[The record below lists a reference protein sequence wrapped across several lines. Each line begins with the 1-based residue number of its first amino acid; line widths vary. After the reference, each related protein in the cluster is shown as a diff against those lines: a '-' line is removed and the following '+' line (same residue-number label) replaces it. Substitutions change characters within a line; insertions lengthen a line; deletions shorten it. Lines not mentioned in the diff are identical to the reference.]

1 MSEQALSGIKVIDLA
16 EGISGSYCAKL
27 MADFGADVIKV
38 EAPKNNDGLRKIGP
52 FKDDDPSPEKSGT
65 FFYLNTNKKSVTI
78 DLESSRG
85 QEIFK
90 RLVKDTDVVIE
101 SFRPGKMAD
110 MGLSYNTLK
119 EINPNLV
126 MTSITWFGQNGRY
139 RDFKATNFTAFGL
152 AGAMYMMR
160 QTRWPDTRPTILG
173 GKQAEYTAGLIGYV
187 VTMAAVISPV
197 KGTWIDLSV
206 MEALASTLTGVSA
219 DYSYI
224 GLSRR
229 TLPWAIHG
237 FPTQENYP
245 CKDGFVNLT
254 PGLGGTKV
262 IADLIEKPE
271 ERENPLLVKAGARV
285 KEPEK
290 FEELVLPWLKEHK
303 KWEITEKAQKL
314 KLAFAPILSPK
325 ELLDDPQLKAR
336 EFFVKTEHPEM
347 GEVTYPGAPAKLSKT
362 PWKAGRAPLL
372 GEHTEEILTGIGYT
386 KSDLTALSN
395 EGII

>member
-38 EAPKNNDGLRKIGP
+38 EAPNNNDGLRKVGP
-52 FKDDDPSPEKSGT
+52 FKDDDPSAEKSGT

-78 DLESSRG
+78 DLTSNKG
-85 QEIFK
+85 QDIFK
-90 RLVKDTDVVIE
+90 KLVKDTDVVIE
-101 SFRPGKMAD
+101 SFEPGKMAD
-110 MGLSYNTLK
+110 MGLSYNTLQ
-119 EINPNLV
+119 EINPDLV
-126 MTSITWFGQNGRY
+126 MTSITWFGQNGPY

-173 GKQAEYTAGLIGYV
+173 GKQAEYTAGLIGYI

-285 KEPEK
+285 KAPEK

-347 GEVTYPGAPAKLSKT
+347 GEVTYPGAPAKLSET
-362 PWKAGRAPLL
+362 PWKAGRAPLM

-386 KSDLTALSN
+386 KSDLTALAD

>member
-38 EAPKNNDGLRKIGP
+38 EAPNNNDGLRKVGP
-52 FKDDDPSPEKSGT
+52 FKDDDPSAEKSGT

-78 DLESSRG
+78 DLTSNKG
-85 QEIFK
+85 QDIFK
-90 RLVKDTDVVIE
+90 KLVKDTDVVIE
-101 SFRPGKMAD
+101 SFEPGKMAD
-110 MGLSYNTLK
+110 MGLSYNTLQ
-119 EINPNLV
+119 EINPDLV
-126 MTSITWFGQNGRY
+126 MTSITWFGQNGPY

-173 GKQAEYTAGLIGYV
+173 GKQAEYTAGLIGYI

-254 PGLGGTKV
+254 PGLGGTNV

-285 KEPEK
+285 KAPEK

-347 GEVTYPGAPAKLSKT
+347 GEVTYPGAPAKLSET
-362 PWKAGRAPLL
+362 PWKAGRAPLM
-372 GEHTEEILTGIGYT
+372 GEHTEEILTDIGYT
-386 KSDLTALSN
+386 KSDLTALAD